1 MIMNSNLSAP
11 TLQIRKS
18 NCNCDLESVTALM
31 RELNYPTTI
40 NVMRER
46 MEASEDNPKLCTMVA
61 ELDGEVVGMVAL
73 NQVHSYATG
82 ETATQVSALIV
93 SEKHRGQGIGKRL
106 IRSSEEWGRAHGS
119 QVLFLTSG
127 NRVERA
133 PAHAFYEH
141 IGFEKVGYRFIRK
154 LK

>member
-1 MIMNSNLSAP
+1 MNSNILAP
-11 TLQIRKS
+11 ALQIRLSKCDS
-18 NCNCDLESVTALM
+18 DLEAVVSLM

-46 MEASEDNPKLCTMVA
+46 IEASENNPKLCTMVA
-61 ELDGEVVGMVAL
+61 ELDGKVIGMVAL
-73 NQVHSYATG
+73 NQVRSFARN

-93 SEKHRGQGIGKRL
+93 AKEHRGQGIGKRL
-106 IRSSEEWGRAHGS
+106 IRSAEEWGKKQGC
-119 QVLFLTSG
+119 QTLFLVSG

-141 IGFEKVGYRFIRK
+141 IGFEKIGYQFVRK
-154 LK
+154 LN

>member
-1 MIMNSNLSAP
+1 MNSNILAP
-11 TLQIRKS
+11 ALQIRKS
-18 NCNCDLESVTALM
+18 NCECDLEAVTALM

-46 MEASEDNPKLCTMVA
+46 IQASENNPKLCTMVA
-61 ELDGEVVGMVAL
+61 ELDGKVIGMVAL
-73 NQVHSYATG
+73 NQVRSFARS

-93 SEKHRGQGIGKRL
+93 SKEHRGQGIGKRL
-106 IRSSEEWGRAHGS
+106 IRNAEEWSKAQGS
-119 QVLFLTSG
+119 QTLFLISG

-141 IGFEKVGYRFIRK
+141 IGFEKIGYQFVRK

>member
-1 MIMNSNLSAP
+1 MIMNSNILAP
-11 TLQIRKS
+11 ALQIRKS
-18 NCNCDLESVTALM
+18 NCECDLEAVTALM

-46 MEASEDNPKLCTMVA
+46 IQASENNPKLCTMVA
-61 ELDGEVVGMVAL
+61 ELDGKVIGMVAL
-73 NQVHSYATG
+73 NQVRSFARS

-93 SEKHRGQGIGKRL
+93 SKEHRGQGIGKRL
-106 IRSSEEWGRAHGS
+106 IRNAEEWSKAQGS
-119 QVLFLTSG
+119 QTLFLISG

-141 IGFEKVGYRFIRK
+141 IGFEKIGYQFVRK

>member
-1 MIMNSNLSAP
+1 MNSNILAP
-11 TLQIRKS
+11 ALQIRNS
-18 NCNCDLESVTALM
+18 DCECDLEAVISLM

-46 MEASEDNPKLCTMVA
+46 IQASENNPKLCTMVA
-61 ELDGEVVGMVAL
+61 ELEGKVVGMIAL
-73 NQVHSYATG
+73 NQVKSYARS

-93 SEKHRGQGIGKRL
+93 SEEHRGQGIGKRL
-106 IRSSEEWGRAHGS
+106 IRSAEAWGQNQGS
-119 QVLFLTSG
+119 HILFLTSG

-141 IGFEKVGYRFIRK
+141 IGFEKIGYQFVRR